1 MEPVNVLP
9 VRLGDFSS
17 TTSHV
22 LDDEHAVGEA
32 SNVLGRVLISTTA
45 TYSIVEIKKLG
56 RKYLLFE
63 VCRNMVRFSSTR
75 RGL

>member
-22 LDDEHAVGEA
+22 LDNEHSDDEA
-32 SNVLGRVLISTTA
+32 SNVLGCGPISTTA
-45 TYSIVEIKKLG
+45 TDCIVEIKKL
-56 RKYLLFE
+56 RLKYLLFE
-63 VCRNMVRFSSTR
+63 LCRNMDRFSSIR
-75 RGL
+75 RG